1 MAHVLARQ
9 GIPTTLLVRKDSI
22 ADEINENHRH
32 PTYVVVLVFC
42 FRVSKNHA
50 SPLLSSRYLTE
61 LELPKNVLATADA
74 KLGFADAT
82 WVKLGA
88 DLINMF
94 PLALT
99 VCTKLL
105 PDYCSYIIHAVPVQF
120 TRDYLRKVS
129 EASSTNKFYQYRKR
143 GITRLR
149 TGMKTGAQAY
159 STRSANFV
167 RVEGLVK
174 YVLEL

>member
-9 GIPTTLLVRKDSI
+9 GIPTKLLVRKDSI

-32 PTYVVVLVFC
+32 PTYVVVLVFR

-82 WVKLGA
+82 
-88 DLINMF
+88 
-94 PLALT
+94 
-99 VCTKLL
+99 
-105 PDYCSYIIHAVPVQF
+105 
-120 TRDYLRKVS
+120 
-129 EASSTNKFYQYRKR
+129 
-143 GITRLR
+143 
-149 TGMKTGAQAY
+149 
-159 STRSANFV
+159 
-167 RVEGLVK
+167 
-174 YVLEL
+174 